1 MCLVLDNLELS
12 ELSDILKTININCLI
27 KKKKKKVPVEVS
39 PLM

>member
-27 KKKKKKVPVEVS
+27 KKKKKKY
-39 PLM
+39 PLKSVL

>member
-27 KKKKKKVPVEVS
+27 KKKKKY
-39 PLM
+39 PLKSVL